1 MGEFF
6 TVIVGEDLHSRNKA
20 FLVAPDRC
28 CIDVNDEVVSDEG
41 DGFLVEYSKSYV
53 TINSSVYDALFAAFG
68 SPKNVM
74 IHKAVREVDW
84 GGDKDDS
91 STDTPCGGDCR
102 SGSGDGDGSAVFGE

>member
-6 TVIVGEDLHSRNKA
+6 TVIVGESLCSRNKA

-41 DGFLVEYSKSYV
+41 DGYLVEYSKSYV

-74 IHKAVREVDW
+74 IHKAVRDVDW

-91 STDTPCGGDCR
+91 STDSPGDDNCRCR
-102 SGSGDGDGSAVFGE
+102 SGNGDGTEVHG

>member
-6 TVIVGEDLHSRNKA
+6 TVIVGEDLRTRTKA

-28 CIDVNDEVVSDEG
+28 CIDKNDEVISEEG
-41 DGFLVEYSKSYV
+41 NGYVVVYSRSYV
-53 TINSSVYDALFAAFG
+53 TVDSSIYDALFAVFG

-74 IHKAVREVDW
+74 IHKAVKEVDW

-91 STDTPCGGDCR
+91 STDSSCDGNCRCR
-102 SGSGDGDGSAVFGE
+102 SGDGSAVFGE